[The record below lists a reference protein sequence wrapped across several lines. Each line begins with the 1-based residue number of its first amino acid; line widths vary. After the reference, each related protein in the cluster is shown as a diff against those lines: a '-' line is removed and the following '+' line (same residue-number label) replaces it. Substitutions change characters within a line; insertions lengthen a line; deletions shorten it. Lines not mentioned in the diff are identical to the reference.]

1 MKRFSGFVFVCAA
14 ASSLAAGAV
23 ASAPTAHL
31 KAKIASEKPSAKL
44 AIHQPVIHHP
54 ALAQLAPGDE
64 YFGPLGQSVIGINNT
79 MRDTGR
85 RYDVNHDIGPQ
96 TFKSVELTERAIR
109 AWAKKYPS
117 DDQLPRA
124 IYFLQRLYTK
134 VLYQPSRDRA
144 HLVANWLFVD
154 FGKSPQARQMKK
166 TLASEH
172 LALIPPPATPA
183 PLYNS
188 VFGSAYPSE
197 FTAHQPAPQQKV
209 RPPAVTTSPMPLPTG
224 SAAPNPILSPHPSA
238 SPSPSTSPQPG
249 ASRRH

>member
-1 MKRFSGFVFVCAA
+1 MKRVSGLVFVCAA
-14 ASSLAAGAV
+14 ASSLVTGAV
-23 ASAPTAHL
+23 ASAPTTHL
-31 KAKIASEKPSAKL
+31 KTRAPEKSTAKV
-44 AIHQPVIHHP
+44 AIHHLIVHHP
-54 ALAQLAPGDE
+54 ALAELAPGDE

-96 TFKSVELTERAIR
+96 TFKSVELTETAIR
-109 AWAKKYPS
+109 AWAKKYPQ

-144 HLVANWLFVD
+144 HMVALWLFHS
-154 FGKSPQARQMKK
+154 FAASPQAKQLKK
-166 TLASEH
+166 TLAVEH
-172 LALIPPPATPA
+172 LAAIPPLATPA

-197 FTAHQPAPQQKV
+197 FTAHQAPPQRKIAAPA
-209 RPPAVTTSPMPLPTG
+209 ATSTPMPLPTG
-224 SAAPNPILSPHPSA
+224 SAAPNPIAPPQL
-238 SPSPSTSPQPG
+238 SPSPSPRPS
-249 ASRRH
+249 ASRH